1 MPPKSVALV
10 IGQLHLGGA
19 ERQLYELA
27 VHLDR
32 ARYVP
37 FVVCLSEVAEPYAGR
52 LGQQGVSVEI
62 IQRSGHNE
70 LGRVQALARVLG
82 RRGADLAHSFL
93 LVANAYTYGAVKLG
107 RVAGWSRRVPFLASS
122 RVCSPRPG
130 RWAMVVNR
138 RAFRAAAA
146 VVANSRL
153 VAEYTRDMFDV
164 PESSMH
170 VIHNGVDLESFSP
183 SKEGTEGADL
193 PSRNA
198 ARRELGAVDQDILI
212 GTLGRL
218 ARQKN
223 LELFLEMAAG
233 LNAAAP
239 AGRRLRF
246 VVAGDGPALPGL
258 RAAAQERGLSES
270 VMFAGARHDVARVLT
285 AFDIFVLTSDF
296 EGLPN
301 AVMEAMGAARPV
313 VATRAGGTEEV
324 VQDGVT
330 GYLVAPGDAAGL
342 VERVACLA
350 GDPGL
355 RRRMGKEGRA
365 RIAAEF
371 SVQKMVGR
379 TTALYD
385 EVCG

>member
-1 MPPKSVALV
+1 MPPRNVALV

-27 VHLDR
+27 VRLDR
-32 ARYVP
+32 SRYVP

-52 LGQQGVSVEI
+52 LGQHGVPVEI
-62 IQRSGHNE
+62 IARSGHNE

-82 RRGADLAHSFL
+82 RRRADLAHSFL
-93 LVANAYTYGAVKLG
+93 LAANAYTYGAVTML
-107 RVAGWSRRVPFLASS
+107 RLVVWSRRVPFLASS
-122 RVCSPRPG
+122 RICSPRPG
-130 RWAMVVNR
+130 RWAMAVHR
-138 RAFRAAAA
+138 RAFRAAGA
-146 VVANSRL
+146 VIANSRL
-153 VAEYTRDMFDV
+153 VARYTRDMFDV
-164 PESSMH
+164 PESSMR
-170 VIHNGVDLESFSP
+170 VIHNGVDLESFAHA
-183 SKEGTEGADL
+183 TEGPGYDGL
-193 PSRNA
+193 PGRDA
-198 ARRELGAVDQDILI
+198 ARRELGAADQDILI

-223 LELFLEMAAG
+223 LELFLEMAMG
-233 LNAAAP
+233 LTAAT

-258 RAAAQERGLSES
+258 RAAARQRGLAES
-270 VMFAGARHDVARVLT
+270 VMFAGARQDVARVLT

-301 AVMEAMGAARPV
+301 AVMEAMAAALPV

-371 SVQKMVGR
+371 SVQKMVWR

>member
-1 MPPKSVALV
+1 MPPRNVALV

-19 ERQLYELA
+19 EGQLYELA
-27 VHLDR
+27 VRMDR
-32 ARYVP
+32 SRYVP

-52 LGQQGVSVEI
+52 LGQQGVPVEI
-62 IQRSGHNE
+62 IPRSGHNE
-70 LGRVQALARVLG
+70 LGRVFALARVLG
-82 RRGADLAHSFL
+82 RRRADLAHSFL
-93 LVANAYTYGAVKLG
+93 LAANAYTYGAVTMG
-107 RVAGWSRRVPFLASS
+107 RLLTWSRRVPFLASS
-122 RVCSPRPG
+122 RICSPHPG
-130 RWAMVVNR
+130 RWAMAVHR
-138 RAFRAAAA
+138 RAFLAAAA
-146 VVANSRL
+146 VIANSRL
-153 VAEYTRDMFDV
+153 VARYTRDMFAV
-164 PESSMH
+164 PESSMR
-170 VIHNGVDLESFSP
+170 VIHNGVDLESFAHT
-183 SKEGTEGADL
+183 TEGPEVHARD
-193 PSRNA
+193 A
-198 ARRELGAVDQDILI
+198 ARRELGAADQDILI

-233 LNAAAP
+233 LTCATT
-239 AGRRLRF
+239 GRRLRF

-258 RAAAQERGLSES
+258 RAAARERGVAES
-270 VMFAGARHDVARVLT
+270 VMFTGARQDVARILT

-301 AVMEAMGAARPV
+301 AVMEAMAAARPV

-342 VERVACLA
+342 VKHVAWLA

-371 SVQKMVGR
+371 SVQKMVVR
-379 TTALYD
+379 SMALYD